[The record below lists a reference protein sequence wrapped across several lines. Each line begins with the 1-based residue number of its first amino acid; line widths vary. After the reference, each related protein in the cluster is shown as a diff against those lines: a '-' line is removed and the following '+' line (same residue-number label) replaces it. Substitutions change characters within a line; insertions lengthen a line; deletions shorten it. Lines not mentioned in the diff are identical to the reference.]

1 MILPIYI
8 YGQPVLREVAEE
20 IDIENYPNLDELIE
34 NMFETMHAASGI
46 GLAAPQIGLAER
58 IFVVDLSPL
67 EEDMP
72 ELADFKKVFINAEIV
87 EEDGDKV
94 AMEEGC
100 LSIPGIHEEVKRPSR
115 IRIIYDD
122 EQGVEHDE
130 VYTDFQARV
139 IQHEYDHIEGI
150 MFVDHISP
158 LRRRMNRTKLQ
169 NMQKGVVRCDYRF
182 KTV

>member
-67 EEDMP
+67 EEEIP